1 MLEAYFNHF
10 HEKLYFKIKFHY
22 FILLFWF
29 HLSTSST
36 KNKKPLSLSLS
47 LWLSTWQGKLNKPWG
62 RLIEGP
68 GHYLTQI
75 KKGRVVMKRCVDRL
89 LYIIMPNDYRLFKY
103 ILKKYI
109 CRTRHHSELKNNFD
123 YKKKYLTSYFFRK
136 KVLFK
141 ESSLSIMVTRNPN
154 WTIKILWYGTSY
166 VKGKIL
172 SLLKRSAWDRLHC
185 WFCLKLLNIY

>member
-1 MLEAYFNHF
+1 LLEAYFNHF

-29 HLSTSST
+29 HLSTSSN

-89 LYIIMPNDYRLFKY
+89 LYIIMSNDYRLFKY
-103 ILKKYI
+103 ILKIYI
-109 CRTRHHSELKNNFD
+109 CRTRYHSDLKNNFD
-123 YKKKYLTSYFFRK
+123 YKKKYLTSYFLGK
-136 KVLFK
+136 KSCLRSRHLVLW
-141 ESSLSIMVTRNPN
+141 SLETL
-154 WTIKILWYGTSY
+154 TGQ
-166 VKGKIL
+166 
-172 SLLKRSAWDRLHC
+172 
-185 WFCLKLLNIY
+185 

>member
-10 HEKLYFKIKFHY
+10 HEKLNFKIKFHY

-36 KNKKPLSLSLS
+36 KNKKPLSLSLSLSLS

-75 KKGRVVMKRCVDRL
+75 RKGRVVMKRCVDRL

-109 CRTRHHSELKNNFD
+109 CRTRHHSDLKNNFD
-123 YKKKYLTSYFFRK
+123 YKKNIWHLIFLGKKSCLRSRHLVLWSLETLT
-136 KVLFK
+136 
-141 ESSLSIMVTRNPN
+141 
-154 WTIKILWYGTSY
+154 GQ
-166 VKGKIL
+166 
-172 SLLKRSAWDRLHC
+172 
-185 WFCLKLLNIY
+185 